1 MQHDREDHC
10 PWESFG
16 VSVNNNGDQRVK
28 DAYVF
33 LNKWI
38 SSDQTQHDVLRPNI
52 ARPQLQLND
61 IREYFVDLHAMLRKS
76 QSVKTLKKYQIM
88 SVLYNI
94 QAAVTGQ
101 SMIMALGTGM
111 GKTIIMGTTASVL
124 AKRGFLVYLVEKQK
138 DMKNKHREKGD
149 YLFLSDDSIM
159 VKEDLSSIDQL
170 NEGGV
175 MWVTQN
181 HLKSYLKKQTTDDVH
196 GFTEGC
202 RGAMFIDEAHLMLSK
217 DQLDLKPNEYHKSQL
232 LNNWLMLNEQSAKA
246 NSQFTIHA
254 YTATPGDVPKQL
266 KICGAA
272 FGSHFRTLIKNT
284 SSFDRFPSLISKGGM
299 IAYHMKTVSGLSMS
313 SFLPQDDGFKL
324 MDHKANNTIDF
335 SASHQYL
342 LHFKQYLSLGYLL
355 CVSDKVQDKRSN
367 YLVIGQIMKKMRFV
381 NSIHLMLRFIVDLN
395 QYPQKYIDHRNDKLR
410 SVFYLKEYNEDLG
423 SESGN
428 ALQHL
433 IQHIQSCVSKSNFKT
448 TKDCLD
454 YFRGKGVTLLMILKT
469 FSMHLGCF

>member
-1 MQHDREDHC
+1 MC
-10 PWESFG
+10 
-16 VSVNNNGDQRVK
+16 
-28 DAYVF
+28 
-33 LNKWI
+33 
-38 SSDQTQHDVLRPNI
+38 
-52 ARPQLQLND
+52 
-61 IREYFVDLHAMLRKS
+61 
-76 QSVKTLKKYQIM
+76 
-88 SVLYNI
+88 
-94 QAAVTGQ
+94 
-101 SMIMALGTGM
+101 
-111 GKTIIMGTTASVL
+111 
-124 AKRGFLVYLVEKQK
+124 
-138 DMKNKHREKGD
+138 
-149 YLFLSDDSIM
+149 
-159 VKEDLSSIDQL
+159 
-170 NEGGV
+170 
-175 MWVTQN
+175 
-181 HLKSYLKKQTTDDVH
+181 
-196 GFTEGC
+196 
-202 RGAMFIDEAHLMLSK
+202 
-217 DQLDLKPNEYHKSQL
+217 
-232 LNNWLMLNEQSAKA
+232 
-246 NSQFTIHA
+246 
-254 YTATPGDVPKQL
+254 PKQL

-454 YFRGKGVTLLMILKT
+454 YFRGKGCD
-469 FSMHLGCF
+469 FY